1 MSHRYPSNGAA
12 LVSMRRAGR
21 VPELPVLVTLAGP
34 LRFDNV
40 TLSAS
45 AGQPYDWRP
54 IAALDVEVFA
64 SADVPWSD
72 LLRTLADIAA
82 AVPDT
87 LTLSFREGPRVH
99 CGERHAVPGEDFAL
113 FDWFPMAIAPIW
125 WPASHTLARRLFDA
139 IGDTL
144 PNPFDQ
150 ACELVAQL
158 AAENH
163 LDTLEMT

>member
-1 MSHRYPSNGAA
+1 MSFPYPSNGAV

-21 VPELPVLVTLAGP
+21 VPELPVLVALAGP

-40 TLSAS
+40 TLSAR

-54 IAALDVEVFA
+54 VAALNVEVFA
-64 SADVPWSD
+64 SADVHWSD

-87 LTLSFREGPRVH
+87 LVLAFREGPRVH
-99 CGERHAVPGEDFAL
+99 CGERRAVHGEDFAL
-113 FDWFPMAIAPIW
+113 FDWFPMPIAPMC

-139 IGDTL
+139 LGDTL
-144 PNPFDQ
+144 PNPYDH
-150 ACELVAQL
+150 ACELVVQL
-158 AAENH
+158 AAERNRNAEEV
-163 LDTLEMT
+163 T

>member
-1 MSHRYPSNGAA
+1 MSLRYPSNGAA

-21 VPELPVLVTLAGP
+21 VPELPVLVALAGP

-40 TLSAS
+40 TLSAA

-54 IAALDVEVFA
+54 VAVLDVEVFA

-87 LTLSFREGPRVH
+87 LVLAFREGPRVY
-99 CGERHAVPGEDFAL
+99 CGERRAVFGEDFAL
-113 FDWFPMAIAPIW
+113 FDWFPIAIAPICW
-125 WPASHTLARRLFDA
+125 SASHTLARRLFDA
-139 IGDTL
+139 LGDTL
-144 PNPFDQ
+144 PNPYDH

-158 AAENH
+158 AAERH
-163 LDTLEMT
+163 

>member
-1 MSHRYPSNGAA
+1 MSLPYPSNGAV

-21 VPELPVLVTLAGP
+21 VPELPVLVALAGP

-40 TLSAS
+40 TLSAR

-54 IAALDVEVFA
+54 VAALDVEVFA

-72 LLRTLADIAA
+72 LLRTLADIAG

-87 LTLSFREGPRVH
+87 LVLTFREGPRVH
-99 CGERHAVPGEDFAL
+99 CGERRAVPGEDFAL
-113 FDWFPMAIAPIW
+113 FDWFPMPIAPMC

-139 IGDTL
+139 LGDTL
-144 PNPFDQ
+144 PNPYDH
-150 ACELVAQL
+150 ACELVVQL
-158 AAENH
+158 AAERNRNAKKVA
-163 LDTLEMT
+163 

>member
-1 MSHRYPSNGAA
+1 MSLRYPSNGAA

-21 VPELPVLVTLAGP
+21 VPELPVLVALAGP

-40 TLSAS
+40 TLSAA

-54 IAALDVEVFA
+54 VAVLDVEVFA

-87 LTLSFREGPRVH
+87 LVLAFREGPRVY
-99 CGERHAVPGEDFAL
+99 CGERRAVFGEDFAL
-113 FDWFPMAIAPIW
+113 FDWFPIAIAPICRS
-125 WPASHTLARRLFDA
+125 ASHTLARRLFDA
-139 IGDTL
+139 LGDTL
-144 PNPFDQ
+144 PNPYDH

-158 AAENH
+158 AAERHGN
-163 LDTLEMT
+163 TKEVA